1 MSPDDTP
8 RTLASRANGARSHG
22 PVTPEGRLRASRN
35 ALKHGLTSATP
46 SLLPDED
53 PQAFAALHADLRN
66 GLRPEGELEANAVLQ
81 AAWRL
86 WLLRRAERLLA
97 EFLAR
102 IAVGP
107 DGPRTAGAAL
117 AEEPRLAVTFTS
129 LERHRARLVREHER
143 AIDGLLDLV
152 EARQAAAEAAAEEA
166 WAEDA
171 ILQNEPERAVAGMPA
186 AAPAAALNRHQRRV
200 LARQERQRADR
211 RVA

>member
-8 RTLASRANGARSHG
+8 RTLASRSNGARSHG

-66 GLRPEGELEANAVLQ
+66 GLRPEGDLEANAVLQ

-86 WLLRRAERLLA
+86 WLVRRAERLLA

-107 DGPRTAGAAL
+107 DGPRTMGAAL

-129 LERHRARLVREHER
+129 LERHRARLAREYER

-152 EARQAAAEAAAEEA
+152 EARHAEAEAAAAEACADEE
-166 WAEDA
+166 
-171 ILQNEPERAVAGMPA
+171 ILQNEPEPPVAPTPA
-186 AAPAAALNRHQRRV
+186 AAPAAPLNRHQRRV
-200 LARQERQRADR
+200 MARQERQRAGR
-211 RVA
+211 RAG

>member
-8 RTLASRANGARSHG
+8 RRLASRANGARSHG

-86 WLLRRAERLLA
+86 WLVRRAERLLA

-171 ILQNEPERAVAGMPA
+171 ILQNEPERAAASVSA
-186 AAPAAALNRHQRRV
+186 AAPAAPLNRHQRRV
-200 LARQERQRADR
+200 MARQERQRAGR
-211 RVA
+211 RAG